1 MVEEKRY
8 IIKECRFCGNKTKL
22 DIVGSHHITHEEEF
36 YDEEHNANIKEW
48 MSDTEWMMLK
58 CCVCDN
64 ISLASEYIDKSLDL
78 HNLSHISIH
87 YPKATYDSYQTPK
100 EIYNAYEVAL
110 KARYLDSAL
119 CALSLRR
126 TLEIIFKQ
134 QGETSGT
141 LIRKVENLAN
151 KGILPIVLKDV
162 SDILRDFGNAAAHGD
177 DVIFSKTQIEHL
189 IEFTETIIDYIY
201 ILPKKLEKLK
211 K

>member
-1 MVEEKRY
+1 MCF
-8 IIKECRFCGNKTKL
+8 II
-22 DIVGSHHITHEEEF
+22 
-36 YDEEHNANIKEW
+36 
-48 MSDTEWMMLK
+48 
-58 CCVCDN
+58 
-64 ISLASEYIDKSLDL
+64 
-78 HNLSHISIH
+78 
-87 YPKATYDSYQTPK
+87 
-100 EIYNAYEVAL
+100 
-110 KARYLDSAL
+110 
-119 CALSLRR
+119 RR
-126 TLEIIFKQ
+126 TLEIICKQ